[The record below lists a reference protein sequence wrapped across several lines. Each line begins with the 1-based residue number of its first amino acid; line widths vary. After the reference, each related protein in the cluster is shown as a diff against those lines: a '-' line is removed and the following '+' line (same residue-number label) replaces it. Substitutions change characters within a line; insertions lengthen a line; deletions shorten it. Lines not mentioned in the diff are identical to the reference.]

1 MENNDTEIKSGLIA
15 TKENYDIIINDDKIS
30 FKCHEGND
38 MAEINIDELLDII
51 IKNVKTK
58 PHVLA
63 LTNIDTKTIDVAE
76 VERTYYFKNNRDV
89 PIGVGEEFTI
99 NIKHPYPHNLIVIEE
114 MYNIAKQAGDVVQ
127 VPLSYIEEAKKNID
141 ERNVEF
147 VKNFYQLTDGN
158 LENN

>member
-15 TKENYDIIINDDKIS
+15 TKENYDIVINDDNIS
-30 FKCHEGND
+30 FKCHEGNSI
-38 MAEINIDELLDII
+38 AEMNIDELLDII

-76 VERTYYFKNNRDV
+76 VERTYYFKADKVINE
-89 PIGVGEEFTI
+89 GEEFTI
-99 NIKHPYPHNLIVIEE
+99 NIKHPYPYNLMVIEE

-147 VKNFYQLTDGN
+147 VKNFYQLTDEN